1 MSAKQE
7 KWRIILL
14 TITSC
19 LEIMTSR
26 QILQNQLGLCNIRL
40 FNFADIKNILTNMFK
55 VIYFASCPLMLLK
68 YSKIP
73 SFVEKI
79 KTSAKF
85 EVPCAQ
91 V

>member
-1 MSAKQE
+1 
-7 KWRIILL
+7 
-14 TITSC
+14 
-19 LEIMTSR
+19 MTSR

-79 KTSAKF
+79 KTSVKF
-85 EVPCAQ
+85 EEPCAQ